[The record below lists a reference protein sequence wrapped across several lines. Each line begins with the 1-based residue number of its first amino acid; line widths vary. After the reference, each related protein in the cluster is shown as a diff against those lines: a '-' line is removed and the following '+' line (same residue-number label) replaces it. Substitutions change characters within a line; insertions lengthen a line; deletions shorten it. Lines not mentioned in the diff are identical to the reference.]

1 MNINEINL
9 TDMEKALLKGARIN
23 EFGDAYNS
31 SPWVWSVID
40 YSGLTGA
47 QASGV
52 ISSLVKKGLITV
64 DGKRCGASYDDDT
77 SLCFTELGRKVCDTQ
92 DITNRRDRPG
102 GAQ

>member
-23 EFGDAYNS
+23 EFGDAYDS

-52 ISSLVKKGLITV
+52 ISSLVQKGLIAV
-64 DGKRCGASYDDDT
+64 HGKRCGASYDDDT
-77 SLCFTELGRKVCDTQ
+77 SLCFTDLGRQVCDQ
-92 DITNRRDRPG
+92 HGITNRRVTP
-102 GAQ
+102 